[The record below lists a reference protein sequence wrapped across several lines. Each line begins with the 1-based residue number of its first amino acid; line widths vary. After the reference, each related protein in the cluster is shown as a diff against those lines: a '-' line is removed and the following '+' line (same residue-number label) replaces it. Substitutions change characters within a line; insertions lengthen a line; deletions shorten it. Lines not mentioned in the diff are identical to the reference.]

1 MNISSAQK
9 ANLLFLLIS
18 LIWGATFPIIKGAMA
33 TTDPYL
39 FVWVRFSLAALTLLF
54 FSLHDLPKTRWPV
67 VKSGIILGAMNAV
80 AYVLQ
85 TVSLQY
91 ISPARCAFITGAS
104 VVLVPLFAHWWR
116 VEKIRLIDIV
126 AAMVCSCGLYIL
138 TGASLHHVGRGDVL
152 VLLCAIALALSIV
165 YLQKAS
171 RMHKQYKLLA
181 FYQIAFTVPLP
192 WLIYGVGHR
201 FNFALSLSLM
211 GAAAIV
217 FCGILATLF
226 PMLWQSQYQ
235 KYTTSTQVA
244 LIYSL
249 EPVFAGIFS
258 WALGYE
264 MVTRGFL
271 LGALLVLF
279 SSILP
284 LLTGLKK

>member
-1 MNISSAQK
+1 
-9 ANLLFLLIS
+9 
-18 LIWGATFPIIKGAMA
+18 
-33 TTDPYL
+33 
-39 FVWVRFSLAALTLLF
+39 VRFLLAALTLLF
-54 FSLHDLPKTRWPV
+54 FSLRDLPKTRWPV
-67 VKSGIILGAMNAV
+67 VKSGILLGVMNAA
-80 AYVLQ
+80 AYMLQ
-85 TVSLQY
+85 TMSLQY

-104 VVLVPLFAHWWR
+104 VVLVPLLAHVWG

-126 AAMVCSCGLYIL
+126 AAVVCTVGLYIL
-138 TGASLHHVGRGDVL
+138 TGASFHGIGRGDVL

-171 RMHKQYKLLA
+171 RTHKHYKLLA

-192 WLIYGVGHR
+192 WLLYGVGHR
-201 FNFALSLSLM
+201 FHFAFSLSAM
-211 GAAAIV
+211 GAAAII

-235 KYTTSTQVA
+235 KYTTPTQVA

-249 EPVFAGIFS
+249 EPVFAGLFS
-258 WALGYE
+258 WVLGYE
-264 MVTRGFL
+264 MISRGFL

-284 LLTGLKK
+284 LLMGLKRHA